1 MLARHEKIAVE
12 DPWCIGM
19 RKAIAI
25 IAALAVVWIGYTAW
39 PIYDLF
45 VLVRAVDSRDLGTV
59 TQHVYFDRIRA
70 SFTNQIVAAYLRR
83 TGTEITP
90 RARQMA
96 AIGISIADP
105 VVRKLISP
113 EALADLL
120 SAGWP
125 VTVVPDPAP
134 GTIGISS
141 NTVGTIWQVF
151 GAAEY
156 GVARFEVSAPAELSS
171 AHRFRLTFQLLNW
184 RWRLVGITLP
194 EHIQN
199 VLADEVLKAV
209 QKPTP

>member
-1 MLARHEKIAVE
+1 MCPL
-12 DPWCIGM
+12 
-19 RKAIAI
+19 
-25 IAALAVVWIGYTAW
+25 
-39 PIYDLF
+39 
-45 VLVRAVDSRDLGTV
+45 
-59 TQHVYFDRIRA
+59 QHVEEFLQDV
-70 SFTNQIVAAYLRR
+70 S
-83 TGTEITP
+83 

-156 GVARFEVSAPAELSS
+156 GVARFETSAPAELPS